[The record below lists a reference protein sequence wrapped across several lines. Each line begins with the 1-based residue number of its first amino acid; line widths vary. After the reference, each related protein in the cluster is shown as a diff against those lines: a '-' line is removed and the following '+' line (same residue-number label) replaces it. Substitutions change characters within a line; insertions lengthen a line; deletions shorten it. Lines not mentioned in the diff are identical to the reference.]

1 MKFEFMVLFSLIV
14 LGAFALQSY
23 LAFKQIKHFS
33 KEYEKMRREGKV
45 AIGKCPGKIQS
56 GTIILFALDDFGRI
70 RYGKKMQG
78 TTVLA
83 KFRDFNKFNGR
94 KISEITLEDSEMK
107 NELKITRKA
116 VMNAVEN
123 YNAFMSGKSISEKKT
138 PFGKVY
144 DKLVH

>member
-1 MKFEFMVLFSLIV
+1 
-14 LGAFALQSY
+14 
-23 LAFKQIKHFS
+23 
-33 KEYEKMRREGKV
+33 
-45 AIGKCPGKIQS
+45 
-56 GTIILFALDDFGRI
+56 
-70 RYGKKMQG
+70 MQG